1 MPPRRSASA
10 FFDYTL
16 TVGNTVQLRTDGMSL
31 DRECILPADK
41 ALPRQRLCSLKER
54 QNRRGKAA
62 ETGIQPLGGTEPH
75 IAACGGIR
83 SGTKS
88 HSAVHC
94 KCTLVSERVY
104 LLAHEPLKPE
114 QTGGYIVEAVAVAL
128 GHAAARRQYLCRAC
142 AMRRVGIGGML
153 RAWGLSVTAPCSDR
167 PADSASE
174 YICAL
179 AVLSFFLI

>member
-1 MPPRRSASA
+1 MQCGTRQIYHQSRLVLEYEELDLIFYPRLGQHTQSVNVSETIRKRL
-10 FFDYTL
+10 FDYTL
-16 TVGNTVQLRTDGMSL
+16 TVGNAVQLRTDGMSL

-41 ALPRQRLCSLKER
+41 ALPRQRLCSLKESVKG
-54 QNRRGKAA
+54 RRGKAA

-114 QTGGYIVEAVAVAL
+114 
-128 GHAAARRQYLCRAC
+128 
-142 AMRRVGIGGML
+142 
-153 RAWGLSVTAPCSDR
+153 
-167 PADSASE
+167 
-174 YICAL
+174 
-179 AVLSFFLI
+179 